1 MLTSIWYVY
10 GGDVPLVTYSYDN
23 GSFPRMERT
32 DASLVLSYAKEE
44 LENALTVLPFQLGSK
59 TSLYYGKEGKDW
71 QGILLNKL
79 SVYAILAHIAAWE
92 GNYLNAET
100 YAAYIMDNASRVEA
114 KYIGVADLTSSQGLF
129 LTNSDWRVSRIVGL
143 TFDHNESEA
152 SQNGHLEELTLAAPL
167 VQKSTPD
174 IYVSKDSLFSIFN
187 NVDDQRFGIDSKSGK
202 YYTSYVH
209 NVESQYPIF
218 SKIKVIQNGN
228 PTTNDYAI
236 FGSALVFSRLEDIT
250 LLRAEALCA
259 INQPEQALVHL
270 NTIRTARGM
279 SAVSYKKDFNSDKSK
294 VIQAV
299 FEERRKELM
308 GEGWRWYDR
317 IRQEKLLNNDTKL
330 RKLINEGGIYWPI
343 DQDILT
349 NSMIEQNTYWQ

>member
-1 MLTSIWYVY
+1 M
-10 GGDVPLVTYSYDN
+10 
-23 GSFPRMERT
+23 
-32 DASLVLSYAKEE
+32 
-44 LENALTVLPFQLGSK
+44 
-59 TSLYYGKEGKDW
+59 
-71 QGILLNKL
+71 
-79 SVYAILAHIAAWE
+79 
-92 GNYLNAET
+92 
-100 YAAYIMDNASRVEA
+100 
-114 KYIGVADLTSSQGLF
+114 
-129 LTNSDWRVSRIVGL
+129 
-143 TFDHNESEA
+143 
-152 SQNGHLEELTLAAPL
+152 
-167 VQKSTPD
+167 
-174 IYVSKDSLFSIFN
+174 YVSKDSLFSIFN

-228 PTTNDYAI
+228 AATNDYAI

-279 SAVSYKKDFNSDKSK
+279 STVSYKKDFNSDKSK

-299 FEERRKELM
+299 FEERRRELM

-330 RKLINEGGIYWPI
+330 RKLINEGGINWPI
-343 DQDILT
+343 DQDILS

>member
-1 MLTSIWYVY
+1 M
-10 GGDVPLVTYSYDN
+10 GDVPLVTYSYDN

-32 DASLVLSYAKEE
+32 DAKLVLSYAKEE
-44 LENALTVLPFQLGSK
+44 LENAATVLPFQLGSK

-129 LTNSDWRVSRIVGL
+129 LTNSDWRVSRIVGF

-152 SQNGHLEELTLAAPL
+152 SQNGHLEGLTLAAPL

-174 IYVSKDSLFSIFN
+174 MYVSKDSLFSIFN

-228 PTTNDYAI
+228 AATNDYAI

-279 SAVSYKKDFNSDKSK
+279 STVSYKKDFNSDKSK

-299 FEERRKELM
+299 FEERRRELM

-343 DQDILT
+343 DQDILS